1 MTRTLDADWLQTD
14 GTPIACREK
23 LRVLADND
31 AELAQVMRDAFED
44 AILMGVDPDRMRARL
59 HAAID
64 RLQDPKRR

>member
-1 MTRTLDADWLQTD
+1 MTSTTETDWLQTD

-23 LRVLADND
+23 LRMLDDND

-44 AILMGVDPDRMRARL
+44 AILMGVDPVRMRAHL

-64 RLQDPKRR
+64 RLQDPRRR